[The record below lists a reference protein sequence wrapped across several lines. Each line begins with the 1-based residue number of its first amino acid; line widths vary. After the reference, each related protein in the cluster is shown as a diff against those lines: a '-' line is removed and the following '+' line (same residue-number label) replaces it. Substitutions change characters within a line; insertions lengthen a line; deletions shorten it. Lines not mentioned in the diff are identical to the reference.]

1 MGFMDKIKGMV
12 NPDNVDENYDD
23 EYIFDGNDEGGDYGY
38 DDGAY
43 SQQGQQQNRQTQQ
56 QSGVSLNS
64 NTLELR
70 VVRPEKYDAATAQKI
85 ADHLLNRRTVV
96 LNLELANKESQ
107 RRLIDFL
114 TGVAYSIE
122 GYIQRVANN
131 TFVIVPNN
139 VDVSGEQITEQAQQP
154 QQQSTVR
161 DTGDIY

>member
-70 VVRPEKYDAATAQKI
+70 VVRPEKYDTATAQKI

-122 GYIQRVANN
+122 GYIQRVATN